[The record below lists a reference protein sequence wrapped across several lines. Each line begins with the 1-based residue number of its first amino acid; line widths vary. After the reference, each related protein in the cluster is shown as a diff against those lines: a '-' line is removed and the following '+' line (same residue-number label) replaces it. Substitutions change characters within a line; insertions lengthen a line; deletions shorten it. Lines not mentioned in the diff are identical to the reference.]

1 MAVKSRQR
9 GKGGAAPGAPRPKIE
24 PRKPPLFSR
33 RWFRRSFVIVLVL
46 GAAWIGTTIW
56 GRVSRADSLRTY
68 AKALFNA
75 QRPYLQDTDA
85 SSQDS
90 INNVA
95 QRFAQKDPSV
105 TAAKLGTAAQKWE
118 LDLTDARDSVRR
130 LKPPSELK
138 DANKMIA
145 QAIDLYVG
153 VARFYVV
160 VQKQQELAATEPTKK
175 LKDSAANQVQLL
187 LTHISEL
194 TTRADTL
201 YQAGMS
207 EVTELERAWGV
218 KLGSQPSTIQTGAPG
233 TIPS

>member
-24 PRKPPLFSR
+24 PRKPHLFKR
-33 RWFRRSFVIVLVL
+33 RWFRRSMAVV
-46 GAAWIGTTIW
+46 AALLAVWIGTTIW
-56 GRVSRADSLRTY
+56 GKVSRADSLRTY

-85 SSQDS
+85 SSLDS
-90 INNVA
+90 IKNVA
-95 QRFAQKDPSV
+95 QRFAQNDKTV
-105 TAAKLGTAAQKWE
+105 TPAKLGVAAQKWE
-118 LDLTDARDSVRR
+118 LDFSDARDSVRR

-138 DANKMIA
+138 DANQMIA

-160 VQKQQELAATEPTKK
+160 VQKQQELAVTEPTKK
-175 LKDSAANQVQLL
+175 LKDAAANQVQLL

-207 EVTELERAWGV
+207 EVTQLEHAWGV
-218 KLGSQPSTIQTGAPG
+218 KVGSQPSTLQTGLPG